1 MTIKSNIEYFPTPKG
16 RPRGPQQMVLFN
28 VKPQN
33 RWHRGYTPERKAEV
47 EAAMPDIV
55 DLFAGSGHWRGDTPE
70 MLKKAAER
78 GTGDVHATVDRVMAA
93 KRSRAK
99 NLITRSIARS
109 RVDPKLL
116 RTINGI
122 EISGIKDDSA
132 GLFEPFSR
140 TVTLNDYDHP
150 DDRGLDPIHEREVTL
165 IHELGH
171 AHDPV
176 FRQQAQEFQA
186 TGVDTRPEGDF
197 GRIAGDT
204 NLTDLRSEGYA
215 EGYGTTNFIPRNK
228 NKEGFFR
235 VYDDAPIDVFSIRN
249 PTRSPIRPAI
259 EHPAYREGL
268 KQGSEGAL
276 PKEEK
281 KKPAPP
287 AWEQLR
293 LF

>member
-28 VKPQN
+28 IKPQN

-55 DLFAGSGHWRGDTPE
+55 SVQAGSGHWRGNMPE
-70 MLKKAAER
+70 TVRKAAER
-78 GTGDVHATVDRVMAA
+78 GSGDVMATVDRAA
-93 KRSRAK
+93 AARLSRSK
-99 NLITRSIARS
+99 NLVARSIARS
-109 RVDPKLL
+109 KVDPKLL
-116 RTINGI
+116 KTIQGI
-122 EISGIKDDSA
+122 EIGDSHDDSA

-140 TVTLNDYDHP
+140 TITLNDYNHP
-150 DDRGLDPIHEREVTL
+150 DDRGLDPVHEREVTL
-165 IHELGH
+165 LHELGH

-176 FRQQAQEFQA
+176 FSEQAQEFQR
-186 TGVDTRPEGDF
+186 TGVDTRPDSDF
-197 GRIAGDT
+197 GRIAGDYE

-215 EGYGTTNFIPRNK
+215 EGYGTTHFIPRNK

-235 VYDDAPIDVFSIRN
+235 VYDDAPIDIVSIKN
-249 PTRSPIRPAI
+249 PTRKPIIPAI

-268 KQGSEGAL
+268 KQGSGGAL
-276 PKEEK
+276 PEAVK
-281 KKPAPP
+281 AQPP
-287 AWEQLR
+287 AWKQLR